1 VYKNVWEK
9 QLLLTNMQNYTFYI
23 NIFVAITS
31 YNKILLT
38 SDICNVISQCPL
50 AAEIEHF
57 EIQVFL
63 SFSPILTHKV
73 LIILWS

>member
-1 VYKNVWEK
+1 
-9 QLLLTNMQNYTFYI
+9 MHNYTFYV

-31 YNKILLT
+31 YNKTLLT
-38 SDICNVISQCPL
+38 SDICNFTSQCPL
-50 AAEIEHF
+50 AEDTQHF

-73 LIILWS
+73 LIISWP